1 MIVML
6 MLLIPVKFTIAAETL
21 YPSGYNLS
29 SQYDLSDSAIT
40 IADTLSITRTV
51 RNNESF
57 AVSGLY
63 FSENL
68 PPEFSLIDYSI
79 RLNGNNIADQ
89 FAENIRPSVVDG
101 FTTYEW
107 VVDDPDGSPQNVI
120 NPGHSVVFEL
130 RLICGNIGIYQF
142 PFHATAFS
150 GGSSGF
156 YSTDEIITLN
166 VSGTEDTIPPA
177 AIGNLE
183 AVD

>member
-1 MIVML
+1 MA
-6 MLLIPVKFTIAAETL
+6 TETL

-29 SQYDLSDSAIT
+29 SQYDLSDYAFT
-40 IADTLSITRTV
+40 IADTLLITRTV

-57 AVSGLY
+57 PISGLY

-79 RLNGNNIADQ
+79 RLDGNDIAIQ
-89 FAENIRPSVVDG
+89 FMENMAPAVVDG
-101 FTTYEW
+101 YTTYEW
-107 VVDDPDGSPQNVI
+107 VVDNPGGSPQNVI
-120 NPGHSVVFEL
+120 NPGQSIVFEL
-130 RLICGNIGIYQF
+130 RLICANIGTYQF

-166 VSGTEDTIPPA
+166 VSGAEDHIPPA

-183 AVD
+183 AID